1 MFHARYKINSD
12 SNPVRSSIPHA
23 SEMTVDKANRGLSK
37 FRQVRRENH
46 VETTK
51 GGFTIFFLFHR
62 EIHTLHPSLIQACLL
77 TDQ

>member
-1 MFHARYKINSD
+1 
-12 SNPVRSSIPHA
+12 
-23 SEMTVDKANRGLSK
+23 MTVGKANRGLSK

-51 GGFTIFFLFHR
+51 GGFTIFFVFHR